1 MCYRYK
7 KHNKNKIKHNT
18 MENIGASVSAVL
30 TTEKKEAEVKKVVK
44 EEDCHLMRNE
54 MIFFLREAPGC
65 QIHGV
70 AEWCENS
77 RGDIVKE
84 ADTYFLHIL
93 TGHRCETPWACII
106 GVAEFNEYYKEIWE
120 TLCSRIENHE
130 NIEQDM
136 CYEKKICV

>member
-1 MCYRYK
+1 MK
-7 KHNKNKIKHNT
+7 
-18 MENIGASVSAVL
+18 NIGASVSEVL
-30 TTEKKEAEVKKVVK
+30 TQEKKEAEAGEI
-44 EEDCHLMRNE
+44 EEEEYHMMKNE
-54 MIFFLREAPGC
+54 MIFCLREFPEC
-65 QIHGV
+65 QISGV
-70 AEWCENS
+70 AEWGENS
-77 RGDIVKE
+77 QGDIMKE
-84 ADTYFLHIL
+84 VDTYFLHIL